1 MSAETPRTIESAS
14 TPKPDIYSRIIR
26 FAPAFV
32 VLFCVLVLVTVAI
45 VRPFESPEPA
55 LSTNTQLVGA
65 AICSTA
71 ERATGVYFVIH
82 NAGGSDTLIGAS
94 SPVARSA
101 VLQIID
107 PTTTTT
113 LADAAPRSQTY
124 ITVDRIDVPG
134 FDDLRFVPGGNQVL
148 LSGLSAPLT
157 VGQTIPVTLRFERAG
172 DVTMQAEVQPYPVI
186 ADRLLPPRL
195 KLAGE

>member
-1 MSAETPRTIESAS
+1 MSAETPRTTESAS

-32 VLFCVLVLVTVAI
+32 VLFCVLILVTVAI

-65 AICSTA
+65 NNDP
-71 ERATGVYFVIH
+71 TGVYFIIH

-94 SPVARSA
+94 SPVASSA

-113 LADAAPRSQTY
+113 LADVAPRTQTY

-148 LSGLSAPLT
+148 LSDLSTPLT

>member
-1 MSAETPRTIESAS
+1 MSAETPRTTESAS

-32 VLFCVLVLVTVAI
+32 VLFCVLVLITVAI

-65 AICSTA
+65 VNDP
-71 ERATGVYFVIH
+71 TGVYFVIH

-113 LADAAPRSQTY
+113 LADAAPRTQTY

>member
-1 MSAETPRTIESAS
+1 MSAETPRITESAS

-65 AICSTA
+65 ANDP
-71 ERATGVYFVIH
+71 TGVYFVIH

-113 LADAAPRSQTY
+113 LADAAPRTQTY

-134 FDDLRFVPGGNQVL
+134 FDDLRFVPGGDQVL
-148 LSGLSAPLT
+148 LSGLTAPLT